1 MNKTRINKV
10 CEICRESFVPKT
22 IGSVFCSK
30 KCSNVAY
37 RRKKAFLKKEI
48 EQEIIKEQISGNR
61 TYISVPEA
69 IVLFN
74 INKSTLYRL
83 IRLKR
88 IPAIN
93 LGTRSI
99 RIERTAMEEMFPI
112 RQTPITKEE
121 KPKAKLY
128 SLEPED
134 CYTIGEITEKFGISN
149 TSVYTHIR
157 KYSIPTRQIGKYVY
171 APKSEIDHLYK

>member
-1 MNKTRINKV
+1 MKRTKAERECLV
-10 CEICRESFVPKT
+10 CKKSFVPKK
-22 IGSVFCSK
+22 IDSK
-30 KCSNVAY
+30 YCTPKCGDIAY
-37 RRKKAFLKKEI
+37 RKKKALEKKE
-48 EQEIIKEQISGNR
+48 QQIQTVAKISNNR
-61 TYISVPEA
+61 LYISVSEA
-69 IVLFN
+69 TTLFD
-74 INKSTLYRL
+74 ITRSTLYRFV
-83 IRLKR
+83 RLKR
-88 IPAIN
+88 LPAMN
-93 LGTRSI
+93 LGTRLT
-99 RIERTAMEEMFPI
+99 RVEYAALEEMFPI
-112 RQTPITKEE
+112 RKTPIIKEE

>member
-10 CEICRESFVPKT
+10 CETCGESFVPKT
-22 IGSVFCSK
+22 IDSKFCTK
-30 KCSNVAY
+30 KCSNASY
-37 RRKKAFLKKEI
+37 WKRKALEKKEQ
-48 EQEIIKEQISGNR
+48 EQQILKESISDNR

-69 IVLFN
+69 IALFN

-93 LGTRSI
+93 LGTRAI
-99 RIERTAMEEMFPI
+99 RIERATMEKMFAI
-112 RQTPITKEE
+112 RQTPIVKKEE
-121 KPKAKLY
+121 PKAKLY

-134 CYTIGEITEKFGISN
+134 CYTIGEILEKFGKSN
-149 TSVYTHIR
+149 TTVYTHIR

-171 APKSEIDHLYK
+171 VPKSEIDQLYK